1 MKTLW
6 YIAAKD
12 LLQVVKDRN
21 SLILLLIVPLVLITV
36 VGFALG
42 SLFGTGSTQITID
55 VAVNNQDTG
64 QNAYIGKT
72 ILSAL
77 KINTPQLAITL
88 HEYSNPGQVTQQVAA
103 SNNAALVGIVIPAG
117 ASETLITDTQK
128 GITPQNLVKIYTLP
142 NNSDARIPIV
152 QNIVSS
158 VISSQ
163 LVGNAAV
170 GQVQKVCNNPGNH
183 CVQSSINAAAIN
195 TAIATASSQATQA
208 TQTLTTGQAPK
219 IGPFDQTVPGY
230 AVFFALFG
238 LNAAAATILQ
248 EKEDG
253 TFRRL
258 LIAPIQKY
266 ALLGGKLLAQ
276 FILTLAQLLVFFL
289 FGYLV
294 LKMHVSSWPTVI
306 LLLIGTSFAT
316 TGLGILLVSIVK
328 TRRQLN
334 PVVTLVTLVTAAIG
348 GAWWPLFIEPTW
360 MQQIAKIGITAWAM
374 EGLNASMLFDKGFLV
389 VLPDILGLLAYGALC
404 FLIALRLFSFHD
416 GAVA

>member
-6 YIAAKD
+6 YIATKD
-12 LLQVVKDRN
+12 LLQVFKDRN
-21 SLILLLIVPLVLITV
+21 SLILLLFVPLALIVV

-42 SLFGTGSTQITID
+42 SLFGTGSTQISIN

-77 KINTPQLAITL
+77 KINTSQLAITVN
-88 HEYSNPGQVTQQVAA
+88 EYSDPAKVTQQVTA
-103 SNNAALVGIVIPAG
+103 SNNAALVGIVIPSG

-128 GITPQNLVKIYTLP
+128 GITPKNIVQVYTLP
-142 NNSDARIPIV
+142 NNSDARIPII

-163 LVGNAAV
+163 LVGSAAV

-183 CVQSSINAAAIN
+183 CAQSSIDSIAIN
-195 TAIATASSQATQA
+195 TAIATASTQATQA
-208 TQTLTTGQAPK
+208 TQLLTAGQATK
-219 IGPFDQTVPGY
+219 VGPFDQVVPGY
-230 AVFFALFG
+230 AVFFSLFG

-276 FILTLAQLLVFFL
+276 FILTMAQLLILFL
-289 FGYLV
+289 FGYFV
-294 LKMHVSSWPTVI
+294 LKMHISSWPTII

-316 TGLGILLVSIVK
+316 TGLGILLVSIIK

-334 PVVTLVTLVTAAIG
+334 PVVTLVTLLTAAIG
-348 GAWWPLFIEPTW
+348 GSWWPLYIEPMW
-360 MQQIAKIGITAWAM
+360 MQQIAKIGIVAWAM
-374 EGLNASMLFDKGFLV
+374 EGLNGSMIFGKSFMA
-389 VLPDILGLLAYGALC
+389 VLPDILGLLAYGAIC
-404 FLIALRLFSFHD
+404 FVIALRLFRFQES
-416 GAVA
+416 AA